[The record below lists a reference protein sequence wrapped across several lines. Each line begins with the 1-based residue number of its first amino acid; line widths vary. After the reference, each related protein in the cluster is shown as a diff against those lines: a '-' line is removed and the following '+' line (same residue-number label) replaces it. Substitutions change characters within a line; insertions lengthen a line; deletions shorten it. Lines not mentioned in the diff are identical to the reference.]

1 MSSNG
6 LHDVINTLDHLTTFS
21 RKDGFA
27 LVEFLSETSGRVIEL
42 ISYEGTF
49 TCKNGPAANMT
60 TTDVGVFQKSTTP
73 KGFSIGKQGIGC
85 LPSDFSWRESP
96 NADDGSIGATIGDQN
111 REQSITCRSAFI
123 NEFHY
128 DDVQGGQ
135 SQFVEVAVTAG
146 DTVDETDFSIV
157 LYNGEDGLPY
167 DTIPLSSFT
176 KGDTTS
182 AKDGLSFY
190 YYDFPTSG
198 GDSDGEVGLIVAD
211 PFLKNGLGT
220 NATAAGI
227 ALSDDKN
234 GVVVDF
240 ISYGGSFVA
249 LGGVA
254 KGMTSVYTNVD
265 ESDETPLG
273 SSLQLTSTIDGGCS
287 ATDFVWQA
295 IESNQLDFAE
305 VGETRGKINEGQD
318 VVCLFTP
325 PTVAEL
331 EAEAAAN
338 APPLNDDDDF
348 LDPDT
353 TVDYKTLKTKTYNFN
368 KGPDGKVEKS
378 DDAYI

>member
-1 MSSNG
+1 M
-6 LHDVINTLDHLTTFS
+6 
-21 RKDGFA
+21 
-27 LVEFLSETSGRVIEL
+27 VEFLSENSGRVIEL

-49 TCKNGPAANMT
+49 TCRDGPATNMT

-73 KGFSIGKQGIGC
+73 EGWTIAKQGIGC
-85 LPSDFSWRESP
+85 LARDFSWRESS
-96 NADDGSIGATIGDQN
+96 NAEDGSSVGATIGDQN

-146 DTVDETDFSIV
+146 GAVDETDFSIV

-167 DTIPLSSFT
+167 DTIALSAFT

-182 AKDGLSFY
+182 AEDGLTFY

-198 GDSDGEVGLIVAD
+198 GGGDGEVGLIVND

-220 NATAAGI
+220 NTTIAGI

-249 LGGVA
+249 AGGVA
-254 KGMTSVYTNVD
+254 EGMTSVYTGVD
-265 ESDETPLG
+265 ESDETPVG
-273 SSLQLTSTIDGGCS
+273 SSLQLTSTVDGGCS

-318 VVCLFTP
+318 VVCLFKP

-338 APPLNDDDDF
+338 APPKDDDFYNDDDDF

-353 TVDYKTLKTKTYNFN
+353 TVDYTTSTTKTYNFYKDPN
-368 KGPDGKVEKS
+368 GKVEKS